1 MDGPDRP
8 NAQALARLGGLL
20 DLAEKT
26 GLYLDLTGLGCY
38 RKAVVPKW

>member
-8 NAQALARLGGLL
+8 SPQALARLGRLV

-26 GLYLDLTGLGCY
+26 RLYLDLTGLGCY
-38 RKAVVPKW
+38 RRADVP